1 MNPLL
6 NITAQQLADA
16 KALPP
21 FVLEM
26 RCAIRE
32 GRKTMT
38 RRIIKH
44 IYKHHVPSEGRE
56 MDCIRDLDGLLCRVD
71 LLGEDCDENCDFAG
85 HYGLRGAIQYLKEP
99 LVKTAVAGMPGHWAK
114 YGDTGELAISN
125 VTGKMIPWRWKRDT
139 QTAMY
144 MPKEAARLFV
154 RRTITK
160 AERANA
166 ISEQDAMAEGIT
178 WPDQNGQKYIP
189 PIDFT
194 GLSNLRVAAERF
206 GQLWDSLNAK
216 SKKRNFPFAAGPWC
230 WVIGFERIN

>member
-1 MNPLL
+1 MPTIQNNNPLL
-6 NITAQQLADA
+6 KITAEQLASA

-44 IYKHHVPSEGRE
+44 IYKHYVPAEGRE

-85 HYGLRGAIQYLKEP
+85 HYGLRGAVQYLKEP

-125 VTGKMIPWRWKRDT
+125 ITGKMIPWRWKRDI

-144 MPKEAARLFV
+144 MPKEAARIFV

-160 AERANA
+160 AERVNA
-166 ISEQDAMAEGIT
+166 ISEQDAMAEGVQ
-178 WPDQNGQKYIP
+178 PDFRYGPTAFRKE
-189 PIDFT
+189 FET
-194 GLSNLRVAAERF
+194 
-206 GQLWDSLNAK
+206 LWDSLNAK
-216 SKKRNFPFAAGPWC
+216 SKKRNFPFSAGPWC